1 MIKCC
6 LQQVSSERTNHS
18 SHQRALGISKGKGEL
33 DIRAGVW
40 WVQGRTYLCKKLD
53 LGSKVAMVR
62 AADLKYYTKTRDF
75 TDVHVVGGR
84 SAYPARVSNPHPRP
98 PFMRCTSAYVPA
110 CTLCGVLFVYC
121 QHAIMNIPCRCTGV

>member
-1 MIKCC
+1 M
-6 LQQVSSERTNHS
+6 
-18 SHQRALGISKGKGEL
+18 
-33 DIRAGVW
+33 

-84 SAYPARVSNPHPRP
+84 SAYPARVRKP
-98 PFMRCTSAYVPA
+98 PSHACQRSCYMCACPWLFCMFAY
-110 CTLCGVLFVYC
+110 CLCAV
-121 QHAIMNIPCRCTGV
+121 HANTKIMCVSTGV